1 AVKAYEA
8 ADKVKESVIA
18 KKGLFHVEDPV
29 SYDEF
34 TAISSREYELLADIR
49 ELEKMNARLGEI
61 RSELQRT
68 AGRLEQ
74 LKPYL
79 KLDTPFEKLRDTKYT
94 SVFYGTYPE
103 TAAEK
108 FAKVREIEGTDVY
121 ELGGGKANVAVIIA
135 TNEKAQ
141 EVADAL
147 NSAEFAR
154 ANFDYTGTAEENT
167 ARLKAEEAALNAEK
181 RTIAFEAVKYVGL
194 ERELKILSDYY
205 LLGTEMAEASDGF
218 ACTKYSFILEAWVP
232 AGEADGVI
240 RAVSDSGTVFEYYV
254 EDPEEGD
261 DVPTYLEN
269 SKLVAPYESITNM
282 YSVPNY
288 KERDPNPFVAVFY
301 FLFFGI
307 MLSDAA
313 YGLIMTVATLVM
325 LKVLKPRGGTYSLLM
340 VLCMGGVSTLI
351 WGVIF
356 GGYMGIEGAP
366 ALWFNPLSEPLTF
379 FILSLCLG
387 VLQIMF
393 GIGLKAA
400 ALIRNG
406 QVWDAIFDC
415 FSWLFVFTGAIVY
428 ILGSMVFNVGALGT
442 AGLAIVILGFAIV
455 LFTAGR
461 RKKNIFGKILGGL
474 NGLYGTINYI
484 SDIFSYAR
492 LFGLGLA
499 TGAIGMVFNKMS
511 LMVFD
516 ILSGIPVVG
525 VVIGGVLMVA
535 IFTVGHVFNI
545 AINALGAYVH
555 NNRMQFVEFFSKFY
569 EGEGRA

>member
-1 AVKAYEA
+1 
-8 ADKVKESVIA
+8 
-18 KKGLFHVEDPV
+18 
-29 SYDEF
+29 
-34 TAISSREYELLADIR
+34 
-49 ELEKMNARLGEI
+49 
-61 RSELQRT
+61 
-68 AGRLEQ
+68 
-74 LKPYL
+74 
-79 KLDTPFEKLRDTKYT
+79 
-94 SVFYGTYPE
+94 
-103 TAAEK
+103 
-108 FAKVREIEGTDVY
+108 
-121 ELGGGKANVAVIIA
+121 
-135 TNEKAQ
+135 
-141 EVADAL
+141 
-147 NSAEFAR
+147 
-154 ANFDYTGTAEENT
+154 
-167 ARLKAEEAALNAEK
+167 
-181 RTIAFEAVKYVGL
+181 
-194 ERELKILSDYY
+194 
-205 LLGTEMAEASDGF
+205 
-218 ACTKYSFILEAWVP
+218 
-232 AGEADGVI
+232 
-240 RAVSDSGTVFEYYV
+240 
-254 EDPEEGD
+254 
-261 DVPTYLEN
+261 
-269 SKLVAPYESITNM
+269 
-282 YSVPNY
+282 
-288 KERDPNPFVAVFY
+288 
-301 FLFFGI
+301 
-307 MLSDAA
+307 
-313 YGLIMTVATLVM
+313 
-325 LKVLKPRGGTYSLLM
+325 
-340 VLCMGGVSTLI
+340 MGGVSTLI

-387 VLQIMF
+387 VIQIMF

-428 ILGSMVFNVGALGT
+428 ILGSMVFSVGALDT

-555 NNRMQFVEFFSKFY
+555 NNRLQFVEFFSKFY
-569 EGEGRA
+569 EGEGRAFQPLGYSMRYVYFKKK